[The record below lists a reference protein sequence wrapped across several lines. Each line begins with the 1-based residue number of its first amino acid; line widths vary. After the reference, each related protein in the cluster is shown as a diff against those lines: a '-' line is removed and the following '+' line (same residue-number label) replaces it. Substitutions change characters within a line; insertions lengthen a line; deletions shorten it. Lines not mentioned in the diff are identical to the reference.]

1 MNTQGNSHQGQ
12 SLQELLTT
20 HAPKKSLRGWL
31 LLFVVAALV
40 GGVFFYFQY
49 SEEKTVAPRFKTETV
64 IMDTL
69 KVTVSATG
77 NIQPTNKVD
86 VGSELSGII
95 EEVFVDI
102 NDQVVKGQ
110 VLARLDLTKI
120 KDTLAKSRANLAA
133 AKAQLVQAQATVAEK
148 KANIERMRM
157 VHTLSGG
164 KTPAVSELDSADAE
178 LKRAIASEAVAQAS
192 ISQAQAVLQADETDL
207 YKASIYSPIDG
218 VVLDRQVEPGQTV
231 AASFQAPVL
240 FILAEDL
247 TKMELQVDVDEADVG
262 QVLEGQNATFT
273 VDAWPGRRYQA
284 TITRVS
290 YGSQVK
296 DNVVSYAT
304 LLAVNNEDLSLRPGM
319 TGTAEISTLT
329 REDALL
335 VPNAALRFSPP
346 DLGADQ
352 SKNSRGMAG
361 LFMPRPPRQ
370 PRQQAQKIDLQ
381 SPKVWILQDGEPKAL
396 NVRIGA
402 TNGRVTEVLEG
413 ELKAGTQVI
422 TETLGFGS

>member
-1 MNTQGNSHQGQ
+1 MNTQTNAHQG
-12 SLQELLTT
+12 LQELLAT
-20 HAPKKSLRGWL
+20 HAPKKSPWRWVL
-31 LLFVVAALV
+31 LVLIMALM
-40 GGVFFYFQY
+40 GGAFLYFQNAEDK
-49 SEEKTVAPRFKTETV
+49 SVTPRFKTEAV
-64 IMDTL
+64 IIDTL

-77 NIQPTNKVD
+77 NVQPTNKVD
-86 VGSELSGII
+86 VGSELSGIV
-95 EEVFVDI
+95 EQVFVDI

-120 KDTLAKSRANLAA
+120 QDNLAKSKANLAA
-133 AKAQLVQAQATVAEK
+133 AKAQLLQAQATVAEK

-157 VHTLSGG
+157 VHNLSGG
-164 KTPAVSELDSADAE
+164 KTPAASEMDSAEAE

-207 YKASIYSPIDG
+207 HKASIYSPIDG

-247 TKMELQVDVDEADVG
+247 AKMELQVDVDEADVG
-262 QVLEGQNATFT
+262 QVQEGQAATFT
-273 VDAWPGRRYQA
+273 VDAWPGRRYLA

-296 DNVVSYAT
+296 DNVVSYPT
-304 LLAVNNEDLSLRPGM
+304 LLSVDNTDLSLRPGM

-329 REDALL
+329 KEKALL

-346 DLGADQ
+346 EPGAAPTQ
-352 SKNSRGMAG
+352 NNRGMAR

-370 PRQQAQKIDLQ
+370 PRAQPQKINME
-381 SPKVWILQDGEPKAL
+381 SPKVWVLENGQPQAL

-402 TNGRVTEVLEG
+402 TNGRVTEILEG
-413 ELKAGTQVI
+413 ELQAGTQVI